1 MNANINSSNTD
12 DCNFD
17 SKLRELKFIFHSRMN
32 GEASMQMKRLNA
44 VYKINYGVS
53 LPHLKE
59 IAHEV
64 IFSPEECDKLWTT
77 NIREAMLV
85 ACIQLPDAE
94 AIVEKMLRW
103 SADVATA
110 DMAELASFLLFHK
123 TADLREFSQALI
135 ARSNRFDFTIATHSV
150 ARALQ
155 HSRPALDA
163 AQVVCSS
170 IMQRNE
176 FSISEVRGVALL
188 INRLYADNIAPELIA
203 EVVEYLRNINA
214 NDAQKILYSLD
225 IEDLK

>member
-94 AIVEKMLRW
+94 ATVEKMLRW

-110 DMAELASFLLFHK
+110 DMAELASFLLFYRTHEL
-123 TADLREFSQALI
+123 TAFCEALVK
-135 ARSNRFDFTIATHSV
+135 RNNPYDFTIAVHSA

-155 HSRPALDA
+155 HSLPALDA
-163 AQVVCSS
+163 ANVICDAIV
-170 IMQRNE
+170 QRTE
-176 FSISEVRGVALL
+176 FSLSEVRGIAML
-188 INRLYADNIAPELIA
+188 INRLNIDSQTAPLA
-203 EVVEYLRNINA
+203 KKVVDYLTNINTD
-214 NDAQKILYSLD
+214 DAQKILFSV
-225 IEDLK
+225 E